1 MDAMKRAGIA
11 VCMSPADL
19 GATLVDVLKSRG

>member
-1 MDAMKRAGIA
+1 MKRAGIA